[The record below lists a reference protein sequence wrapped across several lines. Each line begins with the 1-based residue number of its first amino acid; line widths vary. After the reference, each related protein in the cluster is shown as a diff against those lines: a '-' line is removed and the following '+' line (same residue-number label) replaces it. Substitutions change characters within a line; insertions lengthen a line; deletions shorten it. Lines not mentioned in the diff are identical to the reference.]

1 MLRHNLSTVEFE
13 NSPSS
18 HSSLNSF
25 FYGLGGGET
34 SGSYSSTDSFS
45 PVPSSF
51 YLLTSSCEDSPSR
64 SVETCPNCSFKFRVR
79 GGKKKFCS
87 KGKYS
92 RFFVFLLVML
102 ILLID
107 CETSYGLFQKSPRH
121 RVQQEKQQQ
130 RQPEDDHQTI
140 LDTKRAIFEFQQEL
154 EEKERLEKQQEQQQ
168 QQQQQQQRGRN
179 NLTPILL
186 PEHTAFSIS
195 PSSSEVKSNDS
206 SFDSP
211 AIMQRKAI
219 MNQATQ
225 NNNNHNDLRR
235 FMYSSEKVKAHHHHH
250 RHHDG
255 GNAKFTLF
263 PSPFMVPSPRTP
275 NINQII

>member
-87 KGKYS
+87 K
-92 RFFVFLLVML
+92 
-102 ILLID
+102 D

-154 EEKERLEKQQEQQQ
+154 EEKERLEKQQQEQQQ
-168 QQQQQQQRGRN
+168 QPRGRN

-225 NNNNHNDLRR
+225 NNNHNDLRR
-235 FMYSSEKVKAHHHHH
+235 FIYSSEKVKSQHH
-250 RHHDG
+250 RHHHDG